1 MTEKMRLLI
10 KKEFFKNVTMQNE
23 VNKNSEN
30 NIFFFFL
37 KEGRRILGRL
47 WEFFLG

>member
-10 KKEFFKNVTMQNE
+10 KQEFFKNVTMQNE

-30 NIFFFFL
+30 NIRRVFFMTH
-37 KEGRRILGRL
+37 I
-47 WEFFLG
+47 

>member
-30 NIFFFFL
+30 NIRRVFL
-37 KEGRRILGRL
+37 
-47 WEFFLG
+47 